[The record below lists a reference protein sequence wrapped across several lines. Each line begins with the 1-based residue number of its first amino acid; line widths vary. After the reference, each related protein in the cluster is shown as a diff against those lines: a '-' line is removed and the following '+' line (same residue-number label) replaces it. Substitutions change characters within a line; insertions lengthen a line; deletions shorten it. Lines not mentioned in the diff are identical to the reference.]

1 MQGKGVQNCM
11 THFVAESSRC
21 MLLRTIVTMLRMPNL
36 FFNTFGRILANEK
49 LQKKCICYMK

>member
-1 MQGKGVQNCM
+1 MQGKGVLNCM

-36 FFNTFGRILANEK
+36 FFLTHLERY
-49 LQKKCICYMK
+49 LQTKNYRKNVSVI